1 LKPLDL
7 TTSNEGAPNAKRFA
21 ILAVHPKTAGS
32 NAQHRFYIFCHGLA
46 GAQAKREATAL
57 LG

>member
-21 ILAVHPKTAGS
+21 ILAVHPKTASS
-32 NAQHRFYIFCHGLA
+32 NAQQRFHIFARGLA